1 MSILRAEVL
10 KVRTRW
16 MPYVLFLLMVIG
28 AAVHIWLIGYV
39 SWHDDQTGE
48 FASEA
53 FHTFVFPYSIPTLLD
68 SGQFWGAA
76 VFVGILTASSVS
88 TEFAWG
94 TVRQV
99 LVRGQ
104 SRAAYLTIKITALAI
119 ICTVFLLV
127 ALGVGI
133 LFSLWA
139 TSAAGEPITRD
150 VPDGPSV
157 PEIVLMIARTALG
170 ILPYGLLTFMLS
182 TIGRSTAI
190 GISGTLGA
198 MFAEGI
204 IMEILESIGGVAADF
219 RDIALGHNVESLI
232 AANRIGTSEYSSI
245 ALRDLA
251 SAADAPEV
259 NIAALVVVVY
269 CLIFVAVTF
278 AVFLRRD
285 IRGHQ

>member
-1 MSILRAEVL
+1 MSILRAEIL
-10 KVRTRW
+10 KIRTRW
-16 MPYVLFLLMVIG
+16 MPYVLFLLMIAG
-28 AAVHIWLIGYV
+28 AAVNNWLTGYFP
-39 SWHDDQTGE
+39 WHDDPTGE
-48 FASEA
+48 YASEA
-53 FHTFVFPYSIPTLLD
+53 FHTFAFPYSIATLLD

-104 SRAAYLTIKITALAI
+104 SRAAYLAIKIAALAI
-119 ICTVFLLV
+119 ICTVFLLA

-139 TSAAGEPITRD
+139 TLAAGEPVTLD
-150 VPDGPSV
+150 VPDGPSA
-157 PEIVLMIARTALG
+157 PEILLMIARAALG
-170 ILPYGLLTFMLS
+170 ILPYGLLAFMLS
-182 TIGRSTAI
+182 TIGRSTAL
-190 GISGTLGA
+190 GISGTIGA

-204 IMEILESIGGVAADF
+204 AVAILESIGGIAADL
-219 RDIALGHNVESLI
+219 RDIALGHHVESLI
-232 AANRIGTSEYSSI
+232 AANRIGNSEYSSI

-251 SAADAPEV
+251 SAADSPDA

-269 CLIFVAVTF
+269 CLVFLAVTF

-285 IRGHQ
+285 IRVHQ